1 MQDAIRKVK
10 ISKVKEA
17 VPMQQFSQG
26 SKPDNTKNNGQAVKD
41 QKQPQAKSIQI
52 SDKAMM
58 VSTILVAL
66 VLVASIILTLVLKPG
81 VIESAADG
89 SLRLLEGENHMTWWK
104 YLLSP
109 VLVLSPMYENFAT
122 VWSILL
128 LCIVI
133 GAVFNAMDE
142 CGILIY
148 MVETLAR
155 KFGKS
160 KYKLLFV
167 LSLVMMILG
176 TTLGISEEVVP
187 LVPLAVMLFYAL
199 GWDSPLAILACDL
212 SACAGF
218 TVGVINPFNTGLA
231 QSLSGEI
238 SMYSGVMYRLALF
251 AVFYGVLWFWLRRY
265 AKKLDKDPESSCTFR
280 EDTERKNAF
289 RFDIES
295 IKKDPVKDR
304 ALKWFVGVIGVVLVL
319 ALTNIAVSTVLSK
332 AAEKGGVNAELFD
345 SISSTLSGTILY
357 MIILGYTIAGIG
369 ASIRCGLKGK
379 ALLKKLSEGVL
390 TLLPAAAMILLA
402 SAIGFIFA
410 ESGVSDTIVY
420 FAAGTMG
427 ESSGFVCV
435 LLLMIFLFILEI
447 FIPSASGKAFLIMP
461 LAFRLCTVLGIHH
474 QLAVLAFLFAD
485 GFANSMLPS
494 NSGLLITLGM
504 TPVSYPKWI
513 RVAGPVFLSFFILA
527 VGALA
532 FGYFVLY

>member
-1 MQDAIRKVK
+1 M
-10 ISKVKEA
+10 KEE
-17 VPMQQFSQG
+17 
-26 SKPDNTKNNGQAVKD
+26 K
-41 QKQPQAKSIQI
+41 QAKSIQI
-52 SDKAMM
+52 GSKAML
-58 VSTILVAL
+58 VSTVMVCI
-66 VLVASIILTLVLKPG
+66 VLIGSIILTLVMQPG
-81 VIESAADG
+81 IIETAPDG
-89 SLRLLEGENHMTWWK
+89 SMILLPGENHMTLWK

-109 VLVLSPMYENFAT
+109 LLVLMPMYENFVT

-133 GAVFNAMDE
+133 GAVFNAMDAS
-142 CGILIY
+142 GILVY

-155 KFGKS
+155 KFGSS

-167 LSLVMMILG
+167 LSLVMMFLG

-199 GWDSPLAILACDL
+199 GWDSPLAIMACDL
-212 SACAGF
+212 AACAGF

-238 SMYSGVMYRLALF
+238 TLYSGILFRIALF

-265 AKKLDKDPESSCTFR
+265 AKHLDANPRSSVTFK
-280 EDTERKNAF
+280 EDLERKASF
-289 RFDIES
+289 RFDISS
-295 IKKDPVKDR
+295 IKEDPVKDR
-304 ALKWFVGVIGVVLVL
+304 ALRWFVGVIIVCLVL
-319 ALTNIAVSTVLSK
+319 ALCDISAATFLSK
-332 AAEKGGVNAELFD
+332 AAEKGGENAALFD

-357 MIILGYTIAGIG
+357 MIILGYTVAGVG
-369 ASIRCGLKGK
+369 ACVRCGLRGK
-379 ALLKKLSEGVL
+379 ELLKNLRDGVL

-402 SAIGFIFA
+402 SAIGFIFSQ
-410 ESGVSDTIVY
+410 SGISDTIVY
-420 FAAGTMG
+420 YAANTMG
-427 ESSGFVCV
+427 NSSGFVCV
-435 LLLMIFLFILEI
+435 LLLLVVLFVLEI

-461 LAFRLCTVLGIHH
+461 LAYRLCTVLGIHH

-513 RVAGPVFLSFFILA
+513 KTAGPIFLSFFGLA

-532 FGYFVLY
+532 VGYYILY